1 MEMDAVHG
9 ARRRFDAP
17 AATLHD
23 LASPL
28 FSRTL
33 RRHRGLDG
41 ERVTGPRASRPPLFK
56 YSDGGHASLCPPYG
70 SERPRS
76 PALSLHSRNSA
87 GVTGNRVIRTP

>member
-28 FSRTL
+28 FPRTL
-33 RRHRGLDG
+33 RRHRGMDG
-41 ERVTGPRASRPPLFK
+41 GRVIGTVYGPPPPPTLPPPPPPGWGGGGGGGKSGRDAHGPRPARLTPATAPAS
-56 YSDGGHASLCPPYG
+56 SDIG
-70 SERPRS
+70 
-76 PALSLHSRNSA
+76 
-87 GVTGNRVIRTP
+87 